1 MRKGLSGLVIS
12 SLLLLPVEFLN
23 AAQPISTL
31 SKSTPNAKTKSFL
44 QLTQKAYLSIRNSP
58 TGLRSNT
65 LNVNWHI
72 SKNFP
77 TDLSSFFQSQLNDSI
92 SFYDQLLNSPQ
103 QVDIFMQTEKDL
115 KELASYNF
123 PIKEIAEPLSWWSS
137 GHDYNLCSG
146 TFAFFQTL
154 PVNQTPSLTG
164 GILVPSRSNMKLLDA
179 WCRHTLSH
187 ELFHAYQDYWL
198 YEGADPSQNPFTAG
212 TDPYDQSELPI
223 FREGGNDTIT
233 LARTTS
239 TFNEYLSIFNAHF
252 SKPFKRWSLSKVQ
265 SKQDLVKY
273 LQQSESRSKYPQY
286 HDSLYL
292 TGCLFFNFL
301 VEKYGFDRYLLL
313 IKSTSRN
320 RKFSDVI
327 ENVYGVPLNQL
338 YSDSSDYLLNAF
350 NYLRMLK

>member
-1 MRKGLSGLVIS
+1 
-12 SLLLLPVEFLN
+12 
-23 AAQPISTL
+23 
-31 SKSTPNAKTKSFL
+31 
-44 QLTQKAYLSIRNSP
+44 
-58 TGLRSNT
+58 
-65 LNVNWHI
+65 
-72 SKNFP
+72 
-77 TDLSSFFQSQLNDSI
+77 
-92 SFYDQLLNSPQ
+92 
-103 QVDIFMQTEKDL
+103 MQTEKDL
-115 KELASYNF
+115 KDLESYNF

-154 PVNQTPSLTG
+154 PGNQTPSLTG
-164 GILVPSRSNMKLLDA
+164 GILVSSNSNIKLLDA

-198 YEGADPSQNPFTAG
+198 YEGIDPSQNPFSAG
-212 TDPYDQSELPI
+212 TEPYDQSELPI

-239 TFNEYLSIFNAHF
+239 TFKEYINIFGAHF
-252 SKPFKRWSLSKVQ
+252 SKPFKRWSLSKV
-265 SKQDLVKY
+265 KNEQDLVKY

-301 VEKYGFDRYLLL
+301 VEKYGFDKYQLL

-320 RKFSDVI
+320 KKFSDVI
-327 ENVYGVPLNQL
+327 ENVYGIPLKQL
-338 YSDSSDYLLNAF
+338 YSDSSDYLLGAF
-350 NYLRMLK
+350 DYLRMLK